1 MKLPINPLLYLV
13 SLACA
18 SGIVLNIMGTVKPQ
32 IRWDRKTV
40 EPRIRDDVKKLV
52 DQGGKVLPDNNQ
64 WRYDTNWPFWELFKS
79 ANFTGYRAPEPVAK
93 PTGEPKAPALG
104 ALDVDLRQKL
114 MLICISLGGD
124 NTRAVVQYLDQVDV
138 PQKFKRK
145 NPATAVPV
153 PMGNRGGR
161 GRRPPPMTAPI
172 SNTVPAH
179 HVDVGQHL
187 WSPYTNFYLVGVAG
201 DARSVFFEDR
211 GKPKVKGK
219 YPSQEVLKNELG
231 LPEDVLER
239 LVREARRGGTGT
251 KAPAAASPTGP
262 KQPKTKWRDVENSKP
277 ISENEWIVS
286 RKDLGYINQ
295 RGNKFIHEDVHL
307 GDYSGGSGKTK
318 IRGVAVRKLSR
329 QARGLGVN
337 EGDILISLNG
347 IKVKNRA
354 QALREGKRLWKKGV
368 RSFRAVFLRRGRE
381 ITMFHH
387 FPPK

>member
-18 SGIVLNIMGTVKPQ
+18 SGIVLNIVGTVKPRIQ
-32 IRWDRKTV
+32 WDRKKV
-40 EPRIRDDVKKLV
+40 ERVRDDVKKLV

-64 WRYDTNWPFWELFKS
+64 WRYDANDPFWELFKS

-93 PTGEPKAPALG
+93 SPGGPKAPPPG
-104 ALDVDLRQKL
+104 GLDVDLREKL

-138 PQKFKRK
+138 PQRFKPK
-145 NPATAVPV
+145 NPTAVQV

-161 GRRPPPMTAPI
+161 GRRPPPMAVPI

-187 WSPYTNFYLVGVAG
+187 WPPYTNFYLVGVAE

-211 GKPKVKGK
+211 GKPKVKGR

-251 KAPAAASPTGP
+251 KAPAAANPTGP
-262 KQPKTKWRDVENSKP
+262 KQPKTRWQDVEKTKLV
-277 ISENEWIVS
+277 SENEWIVS

-307 GDYSGGSGKTK
+307 GDYSGGSGKNRV
-318 IRGVAVRKLSR
+318 RGVSVRKLSQR
-329 QARGLGVN
+329 ARGLGVN
-337 EGDILISLNG
+337 EGDILVSLNG
-347 IKVKNRA
+347 IPVKNRA
-354 QALREGKRLWKKGV
+354 QAIREGKRLWRKGV
-368 RSFRAVFLRRGRE
+368 RSFKAVFLRRGRE
-381 ITMFHH
+381 VTMIHH
-387 FPPK
+387 FPNK